1 MKRMSDE
8 KLQSRTLQQA
18 STLIA
23 RGDHRAAHDLCLVA
37 LQREEA
43 PAQALFLLALIAA
56 DHQNP
61 AKALQLTDRALSFS
75 GEHTGA
81 RAQRAR
87 ALLALHRQAE
97 ARAEAEATAAL
108 DPREGHVL
116 DTLGVVLSRTGAYH
130 AAAALFRKAVA
141 RRPDHAGW
149 QYNLASALQFT
160 GDLEGARRAYEA
172 ALAIAPDHHRALSSL
187 VALSRQTGADNR
199 IAALESL
206 FDDADPDPARQQHL
220 GHALAKSFEDMGD
233 YPTALAWLIRAKAG
247 RRRTLGYTVARDRA
261 LFEAAAHTAAR
272 PALKGCDDAA
282 PIIIVG
288 LPRTGTT
295 LLDRVLSSHPD
306 IVSAGELGDFSL
318 LVKRM
323 TGTPSPMVLDVETFE
338 AAERLDFAA
347 LGRAYVERAR
357 ATVEDGAGAS
367 AARVIDKMPL
377 NVLNAGLIHRALPN
391 ARIVCLR
398 RHPVDSALSNYRQ
411 LFATDF
417 PYYDYAFD
425 LGDAG
430 RYYALFDR
438 LVGHW
443 RDTLASDRF
452 TEVAYEDLVADL
464 EGQTRRLLDFVGLPF
479 DPACLSFQDNK
490 AAVSTASSV
499 QVRSPLY
506 STSIGRWKR
515 YGDGLKPLIDALRE
529 EGVAVN

>member
-1 MKRMSDE
+1 MKRMTHTI
-8 KLQSRTLQQA
+8 LRSRALRQA
-18 STLIA
+18 SALIA
-23 RGDHRAAHDLCLVA
+23 RGDHQAAHSLCLVA
-37 LQREEA
+37 LQKGET

-56 DHQNP
+56 DHRNP
-61 AKALQLTDRALSFS
+61 AKALELADRAVAID
-75 GEHTGA
+75 GEHLGA

-97 ARAEAEATAAL
+97 ARTEAETAAAR
-108 DPREGHVL
+108 DPRDGHVL

-130 AAAALFRKAVA
+130 AAATLFGKAAA
-141 RRPDHAGW
+141 RRPDQADW
-149 QYNLASALQFT
+149 QYNLGAALQFA

-172 ALAIAPDHHRALSSL
+172 AVAVAPDHHRALSSL
-187 VALSRQTGADNR
+187 VALNRQTPADNR
-199 IAALESL
+199 IAELEAL

-233 YPTALAWLIRAKAG
+233 YPAALAWLIRAKAG
-247 RRRTLGYTVARDRA
+247 RRRAARYAIERDRA
-261 LFEAAAHTAAR
+261 LFEAAAR
-272 PALKGCDDAA
+272 MAA
-282 PIIIVG
+282 PASRGWDDPAPIFIVG

-306 IVSAGELGDFSL
+306 VVSAGELGDFSL

-323 TGTPSPMVLDVETFE
+323 TGTPSPMVLDVQTFE
-338 AAERLDFAA
+338 AAKNLDCET
-347 LGRAYVERAR
+347 LGRTYVQSAR
-357 ATVEDGAGAS
+357 AAAENRAGEV

-391 ARIVCLR
+391 ARILCLR

-425 LGDAG
+425 LADAG

-438 LVGHW
+438 LVAHW
-443 RDTLASDRF
+443 RDSLPSDRF
-452 TEVAYEDLVADL
+452 VEVAYEDLVADL

-479 DPACLSFQDNK
+479 DPACLSFHENR
-490 AAVSTASSV
+490 AAVSTASSA

-515 YGDGLKPLIDALRE
+515 YGDGLKPLIDALND
-529 EGVAVN
+529 EGVIAT

>member
-1 MKRMSDE
+1 MKRMADTSPPSDA
-8 KLQSRTLQQA
+8 LRQA

-23 RGDHRAAHDLCLVA
+23 QGDHQAAHRLCLVA
-37 LQREEA
+37 LQNGEA

-56 DHQNP
+56 EHRHP
-61 AKALQLTDRALSFS
+61 AKALELADRAMALD
-75 GEHTGA
+75 GEHQGA

-108 DPREGHVL
+108 DPRDGHVL

-130 AAAALFRKAVA
+130 AAAALFQRAVA
-141 RRPDHAGW
+141 RRPAHADW
-149 QYNLASALQFT
+149 QYNLGSALQFT
-160 GDLEGARRAYEA
+160 GDLDGARRAYEA
-172 ALAIAPDHHRALSSL
+172 ALAANPRHHRALSSI
-187 VALSRQTGADNR
+187 VALDRQTPADNR
-199 IAALESL
+199 IEALQAL
-206 FDDADPDPARQQHL
+206 FDDADPDPVRQQHL
-220 GHALAKSFEDMGD
+220 GHALAKSFEDLGD
-233 YPTALAWLIRAKAG
+233 YPAALSWLIRAKAG
-247 RRRTLGYTVARDRA
+247 RRRASRYGIERDRA
-261 LFEAAAHTAAR
+261 LFQAAARTAK
-272 PALKGCDDAA
+272 PAAEGWNDPA
-282 PIIIVG
+282 PLFIVG

-295 LLDRVLSSHPD
+295 LLDRIMSSHPD

-323 TGTPSPMVLDVETFE
+323 TGTPSPLVLDVETFD
-338 AAERLDFAA
+338 AAETLDFSA
-347 LGRAYVERAR
+347 LGRVYLERAR
-357 ATVEDGAGAS
+357 AAVEGGGGAT

-377 NVLNAGLIHRALPN
+377 NILNAGLIHRALPN
-391 ARIVCLR
+391 ARILCLR

-425 LGDAG
+425 LADAG

-443 RDTLASDRF
+443 RERLPADRF
-452 TEVAYEDLVADL
+452 AEVAYEDLVADL
-464 EGQTRRLLDFVGLPF
+464 EAQTRRVLAFVGLPF
-479 DPACLSFQDNK
+479 HPACLSFHENK

-515 YGDGLKPLIDALRE
+515 YGDGLKPLIDALQD
-529 EGVAVN
+529 EGVSISV